1 VSVPEAHQGE
11 LWFCDLNP
19 IWGHEQAGS
28 RPAVVISVDQLS
40 AGASELAIVVPL
52 TRTNRPSPLYVA
64 LDPPEG
70 GLRDRNYAI
79 PEMVR
84 SISRERLTERWGT
97 ISGVKLGEI
106 ARRVHLLTR
115 PS

>member
-1 VSVPEAHQGE
+1 MSTQAHQGE
-11 LWFCDLNP
+11 VWFCDLNP
-19 IWGHEQAGS
+19 IRGHEQAGS

-52 TRTNRPSPLYVA
+52 TRTSGPSPLYVV
-64 LDPPEG
+64 LDQPEG
-70 GLRDRNYAI
+70 GLRDRSYAL

-84 SISRERLTERWGT
+84 SILRERLSERWGT
-97 ISGVKLGEI
+97 VSTAKPNEI
-106 ARRVHLLTR
+106 TRRGHLFTR

>member
-1 VSVPEAHQGE
+1 MTVPEAHQGE
-11 LWFCDLNP
+11 VWFCDLNP
-19 IWGHEQAGS
+19 IRGHEQAGS

-70 GLRDRNYAI
+70 GVRERSYAM

-84 SISRERLTERWGT
+84 SISRERLSARWGM
-97 ISGVKLGEI
+97 ISGRTLADI
-106 ARRVHLLTR
+106 AHRVHILTR
-115 PS
+115 IA